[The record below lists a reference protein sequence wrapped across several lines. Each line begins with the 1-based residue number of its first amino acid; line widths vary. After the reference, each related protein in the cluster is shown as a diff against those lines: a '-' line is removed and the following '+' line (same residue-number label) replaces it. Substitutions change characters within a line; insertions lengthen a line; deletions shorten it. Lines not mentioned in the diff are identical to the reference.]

1 MKSFIDMAISFIKM
15 LFSSQVLIKG
25 KSCLLTKTKEK
36 AHNRKKL
43 GYHLLISAFV
53 QDMEQAANANFRNF
67 FCKKSFAFPI
77 SNSKIFEMILAQ
89 LVPSLIIF
97 IKIFIR
103 KKSSLHSYSH
113 RIIAVSNYCI

>member
-43 GYHLLISAFV
+43 GYHLLISAFA
-53 QDMEQAANANFRNF
+53 QDMEQDGNFRNF

-77 SNSKIFEMILAQ
+77 SNSKIFEMILT
-89 LVPSLIIF
+89 
-97 IKIFIR
+97 
-103 KKSSLHSYSH
+103 
-113 RIIAVSNYCI
+113 